1 MKAGR
6 RRLSGRLLF
15 ASMLPICAHAMQIPQ
30 ASSFDPTIRVVP
42 YNRGDK
48 VRLQLAYGQRT
59 HIEFAPGEKVT
70 YVSSGDDD
78 AWDVGPA
85 KNIQNHL
92 FIKPIGKLPG
102 TNLVVVT
109 SKRTYNFDLVLV
121 KPHSYYADVLFTYPD
136 VEQAKNDA
144 AMAKN
149 LLTASGA
156 GRQPKAGDNT
166 DYWVQGADSLAPS
179 QAWDDGRFT
188 YLAFAPGAELPALY
202 LEEDDGQEVIAHPSV
217 DPKSG
222 VVAISLL
229 AKKIVLRRGDKL
241 VACIFNKGYV
251 GPGRGAS
258 NGTTSDKVERVLKG
272 GGP

>member
-1 MKAGR
+1 MR
-6 RRLSGRLLF
+6 TRLYRLSRRLVLAALCP
-15 ASMLPICAHAMQIPQ
+15 LCAHAVQIPH
-30 ASSFDPTIRVVP
+30 ASRFDPAIRVVP
-42 YNRGDK
+42 YNRADK

-92 FIKPIGKLPG
+92 FIKPIGKLPT

-109 SKRTYNFDLVLV
+109 SKRTYNFDLILV
-121 KPHSYYADVLFTYPD
+121 KPRDYYADVLFTYPD
-136 VEQAKNDA
+136 ADQAKAEA

-149 LLTASGA
+149 WLNAAGA
-156 GRQPKAGDNT
+156 GSVPKVGDNT
-166 DYWVQGADSLAPS
+166 NYWVQGAAALAPS
-179 QAWDDGRFT
+179 RAWDDGRFT

-202 LEEDDGQEVIAHPSV
+202 LEGDDGQEAIAHPSV

-222 VVAISLL
+222 VIAISLL

-241 VACIFNKGYV
+241 VACVFNKGYA

-258 NGTTSDKVERVLKG
+258 NGTTSDKIERVIKG
-272 GGP
+272 GAQ